1 MGTKGLIS
9 YSEYLFLLTILL
21 KSQSGFKL
29 AFAMLDQD
37 GNKRIDKEEFKI
49 MENVFSSVNK
59 KETINS
65 EKIEDNIFSSHEDV
79 STLLET
85 YFFGKSGDR
94 ELRLDDFNLF
104 MDNIQTEVLQR
115 EFFEYSKGAECLNK
129 RSIKKTLERFC
140 LRLQN
145 LKVQGITFK
154 EFREFSKFLN
164 QMDDF
169 QIAMRMYTLADK
181 AITEDEFTRTV
192 YICTGQVISDYITKI
207 IFLLFDTDGDGLLSY
222 KEFIA
227 MMQDRVHRRLKRSS
241 KNERNWVK
249 SWPSMKIG
257 KKFMSLVPKSH
268 QEPDIPKFTTENIN
282 TLNRV
287 FPTSHF
293 DTGME
298 LLIHEWADMSI
309 GSKSKRAT
317 IGYVR
322 DLCLK
327 GGFIRAADYLNH
339 FVLGGERIF
348 GCDDSIL
355 NSVEEVC
362 YEEDEGNQEDLIR
375 WDNLISED
383 MSSDSSS
390 LFEINSTQSVHLSNS
405 GPFIPVNDLKV
416 HSFPLKYILK
426 ITKDFGRLDPSF
438 KIGSG
443 GYSEVFKGLTGQM
456 RCGGR
461 EKVKKNTE
469 RKEYQFNNEIETI
482 PNLFHPNIIKILG
495 YCNESVDHLCLIY
508 PFMENGSLE
517 CRLELNPP
525 LTWPEKLNISQGI
538 ISGIVFLH
546 EGAQKE
552 LIHRDIKTANVLI
565 DINLRPKIIDF
576 GFFFGVILIELI
588 TGLKA
593 FDENREDRDLA
604 THIQEHASYLDLID
618 KKSPPWDRRRI
629 ENCVEKE
636 ICVSVLMETKEEG
649 KRLSPGDPSSYSRP
663 DEVKVL
669 ETFLE
674 LDVNFEDH
682 VLEGSAT
689 LTVEKVLASAS
700 TLILDSRNLDISLK

>member
-1 MGTKGLIS
+1 MTDLR
-9 YSEYLFLLTILL
+9 
-21 KSQSGFKL
+21 KL
-29 AFAMLDQD
+29 
-37 GNKRIDKEEFKI
+37 GEI
-49 MENVFSSVNK
+49 MA
-59 KETINS
+59 IN
-65 EKIEDNIFSSHEDV
+65 EDW
-79 STLLET
+79 
-85 YFFGKSGDR
+85 
-94 ELRLDDFNLF
+94 
-104 MDNIQTEVLQR
+104 Q
-115 EFFEYSKGAECLNK
+115 
-129 RSIKKTLERFC
+129 
-140 LRLQN
+140 
-145 LKVQGITFK
+145 
-154 EFREFSKFLN
+154 
-164 QMDDF
+164 
-169 QIAMRMYTLADK
+169 
-181 AITEDEFTRTV
+181 
-192 YICTGQVISDYITKI
+192 
-207 IFLLFDTDGDGLLSY
+207 
-222 KEFIA
+222 
-227 MMQDRVHRRLKRSS
+227 
-241 KNERNWVK
+241 
-249 SWPSMKIG
+249 
-257 KKFMSLVPKSH
+257 KFMSLVPKSH

-456 RCGGR
+456 RVVA
-461 EKVKKNTE
+461 VKRLKNTE

-576 GFFFGVILIELI
+576 GFLYSKSRNGDSESPDDNSQTLAQRGTSAYMAPEVIYNIVHAKLDVFSFGVILIELI

-629 ENCVEKE
+629 ENWFKVALECTENDY
-636 ICVSVLMETKEEG
+636 II
-649 KRLSPGDPSSYSRP
+649 RP
-663 DEVKVL
+663 K
-669 ETFLE
+669 
-674 LDVNFEDH
+674 
-682 VLEGSAT
+682 
-689 LTVEKVLASAS
+689 
-700 TLILDSRNLDISLK
+700 SRNVQIKLMAI